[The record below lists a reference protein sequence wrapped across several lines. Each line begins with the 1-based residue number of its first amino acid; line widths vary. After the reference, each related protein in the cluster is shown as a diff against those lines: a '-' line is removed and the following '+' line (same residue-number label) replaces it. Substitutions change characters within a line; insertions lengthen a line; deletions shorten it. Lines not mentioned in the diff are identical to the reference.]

1 MSWDVGDSGE
11 LIGNIIGVVLDIDA
25 PPTGAAWGKSLRVR
39 VSLDLVQPL
48 QRGQMVSLEEV
59 ADGEPLWV
67 AFQYE
72 RLPTFMYCCG
82 CIGHGDRECHRWDY
96 HQHGFPYGQ
105 WLRAPPAGRL
115 PAAKAS
121 GSSPSSTTEGSTAH
135 PPENPGVPFQDASR
149 LSPHVSQHDAPLI
162 PNSSPKFDFQELSN
176 METEVVG
183 LEF

>member
-1 MSWDVGDSGE
+1 MGI
-11 LIGNIIGVVLDIDA
+11 LIGIVLNIDA

-39 VSLDLVQPL
+39 VSLDLFQPL

-72 RLPTFMYCCG
+72 RLPTFCYCCG
-82 CIGHGDRECHRWDY
+82 CIGHGDRECHLWESNKAHYR
-96 HQHGFPYGQ
+96 QHGFPYGQ

-121 GSSPSSTTEGSTAH
+121 GSSPSSTTETTEGSTAH

-162 PNSSPKFDFQELSN
+162 PNSSPKFGNRSRWFG
-176 METEVVG
+176 V
-183 LEF
+183 

>member
-72 RLPTFMYCCG
+72 RFAYILCTAVVVLGMGIESVIDGTITNMAFLMVNGFEPLLLAG
-82 CIGHGDRECHRWDY
+82 CRR
-96 HQHGFPYGQ
+96 PK
-105 WLRAPPAGRL
+105 PVV
-115 PAAKAS
+115 
-121 GSSPSSTTEGSTAH
+121 H
-135 PPENPGVPFQDASR
+135 PPHQR
-149 LSPHVSQHDAPLI
+149 LKVLQLI
-162 PNSSPKFDFQELSN
+162 LPRI
-176 METEVVG
+176 
-183 LEF
+183 LEFRSRMLHVYLHMSRNTMPH